1 MEKSV
6 RNWIV
11 AVLIVLMTTA
21 APGADDVQDEGQEMI
36 ERFLEDVVTISGR
49 FEQQLVDDDN
59 VVIESSSG
67 TLDISRPGRFRW
79 SYFDPYQQILIA
91 DGLNIWSYD
100 VDLEQ
105 VTVKAQDDALGSTP
119 ALLLGGTTDV
129 LEEFD
134 YIGSFTDRGTLWVR
148 LRPKNTD
155 NGFNKVELGFT
166 EERLSRMLFEDNLG
180 QTSLIALF
188 DVAFNEEVDEAVF
201 SFSPPQGV
209 DVVGQPLVKPTADH

>member
-1 MEKSV
+1 MIACRSGILV
-6 RNWIV
+6 V
-11 AVLIVLMTTA
+11 PMVLMATA
-21 APGADDVQDEGQEMI
+21 LPGAEVAEDEGRRVI

-49 FEQQLVDDDN
+49 FEQQLVDADN
-59 VVIESSSG
+59 VVVESSSG

-79 SYFDPYQQILIA
+79 SYFDPYQQLLIA

-105 VTVKAQDDALGSTP
+105 VTVKPQADALGSTP
-119 ALLLGGTTDV
+119 AMLLGGTSDV

-134 YIGSFTDRGTLWVR
+134 YIGSFTDRGTLWIR

-166 EERLSRMLFEDNLG
+166 EERLSRMLFVDTLG

-188 DVAFNEEVDEAVF
+188 DVAFNEDIDDSVF

-209 DVVGQPLVKPTADH
+209 DVVGQPLALPAAEF